1 MPQNEAWSWGS
12 QVESS
17 SQFLTQGAFDQV
29 ELDFRS
35 GRGSQECNHLA
46 PRFEDAVEP
55 ANEGHHNPDFGFSVE
70 YHDPEANSSTKTA
83 VDCRALIKNFS
94 PNFSLKTASR
104 ARQIVWNAL
113 VISLPG
119 EPADDPWPSAGSTIK
134 SPART
139 NVCDRSLTLTLMR
152 RWIIGTTKSC
162 GTAMNKTT

>member
-1 MPQNEAWSWGS
+1 MRSASGTNFGLAWSVVVRTNSFIADFAAPSFHEGS
-12 QVESS
+12 GSDCASACVLSARPAPAVSMKAHREHSFVLMAASLNLSQTVEAI

-94 PNFSLKTASR
+94 PNFSLKTVSR
-104 ARQIVWNAL
+104 AR
-113 VISLPG
+113 
-119 EPADDPWPSAGSTIK
+119 
-134 SPART
+134 
-139 NVCDRSLTLTLMR
+139 
-152 RWIIGTTKSC
+152 
-162 GTAMNKTT
+162 